1 MKSYKE
7 FINESNQSDEFDV
20 IEDSNGYNIKFT
32 CSGGKGKALL
42 MTNEI
47 IDSFNGKITMEEG
60 ELFLFAIETTPS
72 NSGVGKIF
80 LRKIFDYFKLSK
92 IYLPSS
98 EDHPV
103 WNKIAT
109 KTDKIITMGGKD
121 SVIYTLTKNQ
131 LNKRY

>member
-1 MKSYKE
+1 MKYLKRY
-7 FINESNQSDEFDV
+7 NESNQSDEFDV
-20 IEDSNGYNIKFT
+20 IKDSNGYNIKFT
-32 CSGGKGKALL
+32 CSKGKGRALL
-42 MTNEI
+42 MTKERM
-47 IDSFNGKITMEEG
+47 DSFSSKITMEEG
-60 ELFLFAIETTPS
+60 ELFLFGIETTPS

-80 LRKIFDYFKLSK
+80 LNKIFDYFKLGK

-109 KTDKIITMGGKD
+109 KTDKIITMGSKD

-131 LNKRY
+131 LNKI